1 MRPLATTAT
10 AVSGSRRPEMD
21 AEGSGMGRL
30 SIAEAVCQ
38 PGGTA
43 RGWGNTEPGDLRGG
57 FYSLG
62 SEGRRRMD
70 NMAKGRRWGRRESE
84 AEGVWW
90 ARWLD

>member
-1 MRPLATTAT
+1 
-10 AVSGSRRPEMD
+10 MD

-43 RGWGNTEPGDLRGG
+43 RGWGNAEPDDLRGG

-62 SEGRRRMD
+62 RRDGGGWTTWRRDEGGGGERVRRRGYG
-70 NMAKGRRWGRRESE
+70 GRGGSTRRPTGS
-84 AEGVWW
+84 
-90 ARWLD
+90 